1 MQKKKKSL
9 EYVSLHNS
17 SNFSVQLS
25 TMNIAGPDL
34 VASVQCWSKRQQQRW
49 WWFLGGS
56 SLALASP
63 GGPGGG
69 VCSWQEL
76 TDSANLMP
84 DRSLLPQGWPCA
96 ALIWLGKGEGLDV
109 TG

>member
-1 MQKKKKSL
+1 
-9 EYVSLHNS
+9 
-17 SNFSVQLS
+17 
-25 TMNIAGPDL
+25 MNIAGPDL
-34 VASVQCWSKRQQQRW
+34 VASVQCWSKRQQQWWW

-69 VCSWQEL
+69 VCAWQEL
-76 TDSANLMP
+76 TDSANLIMP

-96 ALIWLGKGEGLDV
+96 ALIWLGKREGLDV
-109 TG
+109 TGGCRAGRYGKKKN